1 MDFSRLRN
9 AIGYKLSY
17 LNPHYL
23 NARST
28 MKTSLGFMGTFIE
41 RWLPERF
48 RANGLA
54 SIFNYLP
61 LSATLVTAGQPTEI
75 QLAAVKAAGFQRVI
89 NLAPHGLENS
99 LPDEAGV
106 VAKLGMHYVHIPVDF
121 KHPTDAD
128 FAAFCTALQAATGQK
143 TLVHCAANMRV
154 SAFMYRY
161 RTHVLGEDKTLAEQD
176 LHRIWKPF
184 AAWEDFIGRPAPT
197 SLSQRAETSVMAD
210 RETP

>member
-1 MDFSRLRN
+1 MDFSHLRD

-17 LNPHYL
+17 LNPRYL

-48 RANGLA
+48 RANSLA

-61 LSATLVTAGQPTEI
+61 LSASLVTAGQPTEA

-106 VAKLGMHYVHIPVDF
+106 VKGLGMDYVHIPVDF
-121 KHPTDAD
+121 KNPTDAD
-128 FAAFCTALQAATGQK
+128 FAAFCSAMAQAKDQK
-143 TLVHCAANMRV
+143 ALVHCAANMRV

-161 RTHVLGEDKTLAEQD
+161 RTQVLGEDKTLAEQD

-184 AAWEDFIGRPAPT
+184 GAWADFIDRPAE
-197 SLSQRAETSVMAD
+197 SR
-210 RETP
+210 RR

>member
-1 MDFSRLRN
+1 MDFSSLRDT
-9 AIGYKLSY
+9 ISHKLSY
-17 LNPHYL
+17 LNPSYM

-48 RANGLA
+48 RADSLA

-61 LSATLVTAGQPTEI
+61 LSPSLVTSGQPTEA
-75 QLAAVKAAGFQRVI
+75 QLAAVKAAGFRRVI

-106 VAKLGMHYVHIPVDF
+106 VARLGMDYVHIPVDF
-121 KHPTDAD
+121 KNPTDAD
-128 FAAFCTALQAATGQK
+128 FAAFCNAMAQAKDQK
-143 TLVHCAANMRV
+143 VLVHCAANMRV

-161 RTHVLGEDKTLAEQD
+161 RTQVLGEDKAVVERD

-184 AAWEDFIGRPAPT
+184 GAWTDFI
-197 SLSQRAETSVMAD
+197 D
-210 RETP
+210 RETAKSSQR

>member
-1 MDFSRLRN
+1 MDFSRLRES
-9 AIGYKLSY
+9 IGYKLSY
-17 LNPHYL
+17 LNPRYL

-61 LSATLVTAGQPTEI
+61 LTDALVTAGQPTEI
-75 QLAAVKAAGFQRVI
+75 QLAAVKAAGIRKVI

-106 VAKLGMHYVHIPVDF
+106 VKGLGMDYVHIPVDF
-121 KHPTDAD
+121 KNPTDAD
-128 FAAFCTALQAATGQK
+128 FSAFCAALREADGQRV
-143 TLVHCAANMRV
+143 LVHCAANMRV
-154 SAFMYRY
+154 SAFVFRY
-161 RTHVLGEDKTLAEQD
+161 RTQVLGEDRTQAEAD

-184 AAWEDFIGRPAPT
+184 GAWEGFIERPAEP
-197 SLSQRAETSVMAD
+197 D
-210 RETP
+210 RR